1 MEVRHFSQQQL
12 AKRWSV
18 SEASLERWRCEGIG
32 PVFMKLHGRVL
43 NIGKWREKCD
53 QNVTEVQ
60 KLKSASIHNFLHET
74 PRERGSPQ
82 EKRPTE
88 KR

>member
-43 NIGKWREKCD
+43 YRLCD
-53 QNVTEVQ
+53 IEQYEESCLSVSTRRIIC
-60 KLKSASIHNFLHET
+60 LS
-74 PRERGSPQ
+74 
-82 EKRPTE
+82 
-88 KR
+88 